1 MQIEKRNASTW
12 MLATIVLIAQ
22 LNWATWACAQAFPD
36 KPNPPTLTTSA
47 LQPPNISPIGSQPIG
62 SQPIDA
68 TVVTIDP
75 NQLVLNAI
83 HQSVWGPA
91 YACKV
96 HQRSHAYEQQV
107 VVSGEYKTSGIGTGQ
122 FRYNARV
129 SSGETTLDTLQV
141 SDGRLMFTQ
150 VGLDD
155 PPRRVNLDQVRQ
167 SLGGMIHHVGERPD
181 VNFYLAVGGHPE
193 LLRSLYHRYFWYKA
207 VAGPIRGVD
216 VWQLVGR
223 LRTEPPK
230 LAGNAPLD
238 QQTFSAPAPSS
249 NLPTEVRL
257 TLGRSASAAYF
268 PYMVEYFRRS
278 KRLDGQPDA
287 ELLSVLEHTERTTS
301 VTIVDKDFVFKIQE
315 GVKNK
320 NIDDETALYL
330 PTSPITERPPK
341 VASQSKP

>member
-1 MQIEKRNASTW
+1 MQIKRGNASTW
-12 MLATIVLIAQ
+12 LLATIGFVAH
-22 LNWATWACAQAFPD
+22 LNWATCACSQTS
-36 KPNPPTLTTSA
+36 PNNPSPPTLTANA
-47 LQPPNISPIGSQPIG
+47 LSPPIVPPIIPPIGSQ
-62 SQPIDA
+62 SIDT
-68 TVVTIDP
+68 TVVTMDP

-96 HQRSHAYEQQV
+96 HQRSHAFDQQV
-107 VVSGEYKTSGIGTGQ
+107 VVSGEYKTSGLGTGQ

-129 SSGETTLDTLQV
+129 SAGETTLDTVQV

-150 VGLDD
+150 VGLEES
-155 PPRRVNLDQVRQ
+155 PRSVNLDQVRQ
-167 SLGGMIHHVGERPD
+167 SLGNMIHHAAERPE

-207 VAGPIRGVD
+207 VTGPIRGVD

-223 LRTEPPK
+223 LRTEAPK

-238 QQTFSAPAPSS
+238 QQTIGPPTPSS

-268 PYMVEYFRRS
+268 PYIVEYFRRT
-278 KRLDGQPDA
+278 KRLDGQPDSI

-301 VTIVDKDFVFKIQE
+301 VSIVDKDFDFKIQD
-315 GVKNK
+315 GVKS
-320 NIDDETALYL
+320 IDDETALYL
-330 PTSPITERPPK
+330 PTSPISERAPK
-341 VASQSKP
+341 VASQTKP

>member
-12 MLATIVLIAQ
+12 MLATIGLITH
-22 LNWATWACAQAFPD
+22 LNWAACACAQTSPD
-36 KPNPPTLTTSA
+36 KPNPHTFTTNEI
-47 LQPPNISPIGSQPIG
+47 QPPSIPPIGSHA
-62 SQPIDA
+62 IDA

-91 YACKV
+91 YACNV

-129 SSGETTLDTLQV
+129 SSGETTLDTVQV

-167 SLGGMIHHVGERPD
+167 SLGNMIHHVGERPD

-230 LAGNAPLD
+230 LAGNTPLD
-238 QQTFSAPAPSS
+238 QQTFSVPAPSS

-268 PYMVEYFRRS
+268 PYMVEYFRRTT
-278 KRLDGQPDA
+278 RLDGQPDA
-287 ELLSVLEHTERTTS
+287 IELLSVLEHTERTTS
-301 VTIVDKDFVFKIQE
+301 VTIVDKDFVFKIQD

-330 PTSPITERPPK
+330 PSSPITERAPK
-341 VASQSKP
+341 VALQAKP

>member
-12 MLATIVLIAQ
+12 MLATIGLMAH
-22 LNWATWACAQAFPD
+22 LNWVACAHAQTSPD
-36 KPNPPTLTTSA
+36 KPNPPTLTTNA
-47 LQPPNISPIGSQPIG
+47 IQPPSFPPIG

-129 SSGETTLDTLQV
+129 SSGETTLDTIQV

-167 SLGGMIHHVGERPD
+167 SLGNTIHHVDERPD

-230 LAGNAPLD
+230 LAGNTPLD
-238 QQTFSAPAPSS
+238 QQTFSVPAPSS

-268 PYMVEYFRRS
+268 PYMVEYFRRT

-287 ELLSVLEHTERTTS
+287 IDLLSVLEHTERTTS
-301 VTIVDKDFVFKIQE
+301 VTIVDKDFVFKIQD

-330 PTSPITERPPK
+330 PTSPITERAPK
-341 VASQSKP
+341 VALQAKP